1 MKAFLSRSFYLQLIL
16 LLLMAGLLY
25 FFFQLNQVNSEEH
38 QLRVDTLLKAKELDA
53 QLDQT
58 ALLVLTST
66 LHQYDGLNG
75 LYEQTDDIHNK
86 LSDSQQGYFVGLSSE
101 IQIYAREYA
110 SQLRTKLDY
119 IEHLKTHSAIV
130 RNGLLYL
137 PTLAEQLKNHPYRYV
152 EEPSSY
158 VSSLLSFSFLRAEL
172 EQEKLQVQVAKLD
185 RWISNHPDDKDIKL
199 FAEHIRLS
207 LKGQNDLAALRT
219 EFLAV
224 PSKDTF
230 NQLQLIF
237 QENNRADIAKTQSLS
252 FQLLVICLL
261 LVASLI
267 FILRRLDA
275 ARLIAENASHTLHDA
290 VESLSEGFALYD
302 ETGQLVLHNSRWL
315 TLHSIENPSQIP
327 PTLSDWQERSSTFIA
342 ESYEQKD
349 PQTGLSFTLEKTRAG
364 RWLQASDAETSF
376 GGRVCVRVDVTD
388 LKQAEYQLQKQ
399 GMAIEQS
406 SGSVMIVDLEGVI
419 EYVNPRFTEVTGFE
433 RHDVLGLVPNLLREG
448 KTSVDYSELQTHLD
462 KELVWKGEYL
472 NHRRDGQP
480 YWESSVISPIRNQ
493 QGVLTNFVIVSEDIS
508 RQKQVNDSLRMAA
521 AVFDA
526 THEGILTTDEYLTIT
541 AVNPAFCRITG
552 YTEEEVIGQTP
563 KLLSSGRHGKEF
575 YERMWSD
582 LTEKGSWASEIWNK
596 KKDGSLYPQWLS
608 ISAVRGENGNIQQ
621 YVSVL
626 TDITERKEQ
635 EKQIHFQAYYDGLTG
650 LPNRAL
656 LIDRLEH
663 DLALAKRH
671 PQISSVLFIDLDR
684 FKRVNDTMG
693 HEMGDKLL
701 LKVAERFSALI
712 RSSDTLSRF
721 GGDEFVILLSDIPD
735 PQHAAFVAKKV
746 IDSLSAPFEVN
757 GNELFTGA
765 SIGIAMSPDDA
776 DQPTEL
782 LRLADLAMYKAKESG
797 RNQYQFFARKMQD
810 KVNRRVSL
818 EGQLRKA
825 LSANELEVHYQPIVD
840 VRKGS
845 ISGVEA
851 LVRWHHSEEGM
862 IPPIEFIPVAEESGL
877 IAPLGEWVLNE
888 ACRQMA
894 EWHRQGHKLKLSVN
908 LSSQQYHLGFN
919 AQKLSDALQRTG
931 LDAQY
936 LSLEITESILLEDD
950 QNILEWL
957 HSLRETGIELSI
969 DDFGTGYSSLSYLKR
984 FPINTLKIDREFIS
998 DLNTDKGA
1006 SSLVEAIV
1014 AMAKSLNL
1022 QVIAE
1027 GVEEQMQCFAV
1038 RDIGCEYVQGYY
1050 FARPMP
1056 AEQLLECIEDSS
1068 RFADDLK
1075 GERAA
1080 FYTI

>member
-1 MKAFLSRSFYLQLIL
+1 MNSLLSRSLFLQIFL
-16 LLLMAGLLY
+16 LLSMAGLLY

-38 QLRVDTLLKAKELDA
+38 RLRVEALLQAKELDA

-66 LHQYDGLNG
+66 LNQYDGLND
-75 LYEQTDDIHNK
+75 LYGQADDLHKK
-86 LSDSQQGYFVGLSSE
+86 LSDSQRGLFIGLSNE
-101 IQIYAREYA
+101 IQSYAREYA
-110 SQLRTKLDY
+110 DHLRTKLDY
-119 IEHLKTHSAIV
+119 IEHLKTQSAIV

-137 PTLAEQLKNHPYRYV
+137 PTLAEQLRNHPYHYV
-152 EEPSSY
+152 EEPSTY
-158 VSSLLSFSFLRAEL
+158 VSALLSFSFLRAES
-172 EQEKLQVQVAKLD
+172 EKVKLLSHIEILD
-185 RWISNHPDDKDIKL
+185 RWVANHPDDEDIKV
-199 FAEHIRLS
+199 FAQHIRMS
-207 LKGQNDLAALRT
+207 LKGQNDLAALRAN
-219 EFLAV
+219 FIAV
-224 PSKDTF
+224 PSKDAF
-230 NQLQLIF
+230 NQLQVLF
-237 QENNRADIAKTQSLS
+237 QESNRVDIAKTQTLS
-252 FQLLVICLL
+252 IQLLAICLL

-275 ARLIAENASHTLHDA
+275 ARRVAENARNTLHDA

-302 ETGQLVLHNSRWL
+302 ETEQLVLHNRRWL
-315 TLHSIENPSQIP
+315 QLHSIESPSEIP
-327 PTLSDWQERSSTFIA
+327 KTLSDWQENSSAFIA
-342 ESYEQKD
+342 ESYEQLD
-349 PQTGLSFTLEKTRAG
+349 PKTGLSFTLEKTRDG

-376 GGRVCVRVDVTD
+376 GGTVCVRVDVTD

-433 RHDVLGLVPNLLREG
+433 RNDVLGLMPNLLREG
-448 KTSVDYSELQTHLD
+448 KTSVDYAELQSHLD
-462 KELVWKGEYL
+462 QELVWQGEYL
-472 NHRRDGQP
+472 NHRKDGQA
-480 YWESSVISPIRNQ
+480 YWESASISPIRNE

-508 RQKQVNDSLRMAA
+508 RRKQVNDSLRMAA
-521 AVFDA
+521 AVFDS
-526 THEGILTTDEYLTIT
+526 THEGILTTDEHLNIT

-552 YTEEEVIGQTP
+552 YSEDEVIGQTP
-563 KLLSSGRHGKEF
+563 RLLSSGRHGKEF
-575 YERMWSD
+575 YDQMWKD
-582 LTEKGSWASEIWNK
+582 LTEKGVWASEIWNK

-608 ISAVRGENGNIQQ
+608 ISAVRGENGNVQQ

-626 TDITERKEQ
+626 TDISERKAQ

-650 LPNRAL
+650 LPNRTL
-656 LIDRLEH
+656 LVDRLEH

-671 PQISSVLFIDLDR
+671 PQVSSVLFIDLDR

-693 HEMGDKLL
+693 HEVGDKLL

-746 IDSLSAPFEVN
+746 IDSLSTPFEVN

-776 DQPTEL
+776 EKPTEL

-797 RNQYQFFARKMQD
+797 RNQYHFFARTMQD
-810 KVNRRVSL
+810 KVNRKVSL

-825 LSANELEVHYQPIVD
+825 IGANELEVHYQMIVN
-840 VRKGS
+840 VQTGNV
-845 ISGVEA
+845 SGVEA
-851 LVRWHHSEEGM
+851 LVRWNHPVEGM

-877 IAPLGEWVLNE
+877 IAPLGEWVLRE

-894 EWHRQGHKLKLSVN
+894 AWHQQGHILKLSVN

-919 AQKLSDALQRTG
+919 AKKLTDTLRETDF
-931 LDAQY
+931 DAQY

-950 QNILEWL
+950 RNILEWL
-957 HSLRETGIELSI
+957 HSLREVGVELSI

-984 FPINTLKIDREFIS
+984 FPINILKIDREFIS
-998 DLNTDKGA
+998 DINVDQGA

-1027 GVEEQMQCFAV
+1027 GVEEQKQCLAV
-1038 RDIGCEYVQGYY
+1038 RDMGCEYVQGYY

-1056 AEQLLECIEDSS
+1056 ADKLIECLQSS
-1068 RFADDLK
+1068 TNFSEDLK
-1075 GERAA
+1075 GERASY
-1080 FYTI
+1080 YTI